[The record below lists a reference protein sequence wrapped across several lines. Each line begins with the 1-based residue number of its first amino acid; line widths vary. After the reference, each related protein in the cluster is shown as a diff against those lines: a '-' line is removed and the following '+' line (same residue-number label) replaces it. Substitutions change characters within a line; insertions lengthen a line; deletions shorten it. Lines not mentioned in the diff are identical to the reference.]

1 MPCAAAISG
10 CEPDIRQNEAP
21 PMLVFKR
28 VDPLQAYLDSC
39 RSEGARVGFVPT
51 MGALHEGHGSLLRC
65 AGEEN
70 DLTVC
75 SIFVNP
81 TQFNESSDLEKYPRT
96 PVKDVEMLS
105 AVGTDVLFFPP
116 VAEIYPPGVQIEV
129 PGDFGRLGL
138 VMEGAFRPGHFEG
151 VARVVR
157 RLLDI
162 VRPHRLYMGQKD
174 YQQYTIIQHLIDAL
188 ELSVQLVR
196 CPIVRE
202 ADGLAMSSR
211 NQRLSPA
218 ARRRAPAI
226 YRVLEEARRALADA
240 DPPAVA
246 ARAWQQLERAG
257 LRPEY
262 FEIVDGRTLEPL
274 ETLAGIDHA
283 VACAAAWA
291 GEVRLIDNVLLL
303 EDGRPVPA

>member
-1 MPCAAAISG
+1 
-10 CEPDIRQNEAP
+10 
-21 PMLVFKR
+21 MLVFKR
-28 VDPLQAYLDSC
+28 VDPLQAYLDSR
-39 RSEGARVGFVPT
+39 RSEGSRVGFVPT
-51 MGALHEGHGSLLRC
+51 MGALHEGHLSLLRC
-65 AGEEN
+65 ARKDN

-81 TQFNESSDLEKYPRT
+81 AQFNESNDLERYPRT
-96 PVKDVEMLS
+96 PVKDAEMLS
-105 AVGTDVLFFPP
+105 GVGTEVLFFPP
-116 VAEIYPPGVQIEV
+116 VEEIYPPGVQIQV
-129 PGDFGRLGL
+129 PLDFGRLGE

-162 VRPHRLYMGQKD
+162 VQPHRLYMGQKD
-174 YQQYTIIQHLIDAL
+174 FQQYTIIQYMIEVLKL
-188 ELSVQLVR
+188 PVQLVR

-211 NQRLSPA
+211 NRRLSPP

-226 YRVLEEARRALADA
+226 YRVLQEARRALVDA
-240 DPPAVA
+240 DPKTVA
-246 ARAWQQLERAG
+246 ARARQQLERAG

-262 FEIVDGRTLEPL
+262 FEIVDGHTLEPL
-274 ETLAGIDHA
+274 ETLAGVENA

-291 GEVRLIDNVLLL
+291 GDVRLIDNILLL
-303 EDGRPVPA
+303 EDGRPIPT